1 MNFTQLKSN
10 FTNETKS
17 EQDFEDNQE
26 NTGLTSGQIAGIVL
40 GSIALIA
47 IITACIIYSYYYR
60 KGSVRKLVFAFQ
72 CFIFA
77 DQKE

>member
-10 FTNETKS
+10 FTDETMS
-17 EQDFEDNQE
+17 DEDFEHNE
-26 NTGLTSGQIAGIVL
+26 KEAGLTPGQIAGIVL
-40 GSIALIA
+40 GSVAFVA
-47 IITACIIYSYYYR
+47 IIITFIAYGLYYL
-60 KGSVRKLVFAFQ
+60 KGSVRKLVFTFQ

>member
-26 NTGLTSGQIAGIVL
+26 NTGLTPGQIAGIVL

-47 IITACIIYSYYYR
+47 IITACIIYNYYYR
-60 KGSVRKLVFAFQ
+60 KGYVRK
-72 CFIFA
+72 
-77 DQKE
+77 